1 MLAENNETMGKAVS
15 GVWQLTRE
23 EVIREQCRAREEWL
37 INDKWKTDTI
47 AKQADQIAKQED
59 QIAQQAEQIN
69 HQTDEII
76 SLKKDVE
83 ALRQQLAQTK

>member
-47 AKQADQIAKQED
+47 AKQADQIAQLVDEKAQLSNEISNLKQEM
-59 QIAQQAEQIN
+59 
-69 HQTDEII
+69 
-76 SLKKDVE
+76 E
-83 ALRQQLAQTK
+83 ALKQQLAQTK